1 MLYNQEHMKRRLR
14 SLVRKW
20 WVWLIIVVLLAGGIG
35 GYFYIT
41 QSQKSRQNTEENA
54 APAKAPISD
63 EVVSV
68 QAQATATLMND
79 GFEAAVGEY
88 DQAIEN
94 AIDSRDVGELTQYKA
109 VLYLNQG
116 SFDDALRIAEEAEQI
131 APTRFTAGLIA
142 EIYLAKGNKDQA
154 RIYLTKALERVSTDG
169 FEGAT
174 LNDKNYYE
182 TRLKQVQ

>member
-1 MLYNQEHMKRRLR
+1 MLYNQGHMKRRLR

-20 WVWLIIVVLLAGGIG
+20 WVWLIVVVLIAGGVSA
-35 GYFYIT
+35 YFYVT
-41 QSQKSRQNTEENA
+41 QLQNAATNTGENT

-68 QAQATATLMND
+68 QTKATATFMTE

-88 DQAIEN
+88 DQAIGN
-94 AIDSRDVGELTQYKA
+94 ATDNKDIGQLTQYKA

-142 EIYLAKGNKDQA
+142 EIYLAKGDKEQA
-154 RIYLTKALERVSTDG
+154 RAYLTKALERVSTDG
-169 FEGAT
+169 FDGAT